1 MSNSF
6 ETLMMTMMNTMD
18 EATFKNENDYKTC
31 VDGLMKT
38 KQMMEDLQRKTIA
51 PKNLALE
58 HPHMRYVDVPFHFGH
73 NGYLEYGVPVQ
84 DATSSGCEKGLVNM
98 IWCRITKQNPQSY
111 EEILKY
117 VANLS
122 VYGLKTLC
130 KALRLVQTGT
140 RYVLVYRLLR
150 FYGFPDSL
158 RCRWLPYEKG
168 YGKLVSE
175 PKFIRGHGGAKE
187 FWEENHQVGGC
198 NIVDGLRFR
207 PDAVW
212 FRDSHRVFYYEE
224 EDSDS
229 DEDSDSE

>member
-38 KQMMEDLQRKTIA
+38 KKMMEDLQKKTIA

-58 HPHMRYVDVPFHFGH
+58 HPHMRYVDVPFHMGP

-84 DATSSGCEKGLVNM
+84 DATSSGCDKGLVNM
-98 IWCRITKQNPQSY
+98 IWWRITKQNPQSY

-130 KALRLVQTGT
+130 KALRLSQTGR
-140 RYVLVYRLLR
+140 RYVLVYRLLI

-158 RCRWLPYEKG
+158 RCRFLSEFQC
-168 YGKLVSE
+168 LQE

-198 NIVDGLRFR
+198 NIVDGLRYR

-212 FRDSHRVFYYEE
+212 FTNSHRLFWYDTM
-224 EDSDS
+224 DSDS